1 MDPYDTAAT
10 RAVWNRVLQSQPET
24 QAPIVETLRVR
35 IDAEHAARLTYLAL
49 ARCAGRYAGT
59 LRTIA
64 AQEGVHARTLSA
76 LYYLH
81 TGECHA
87 PEAAPARPTNF
98 CQSLRECYQAELQS
112 AARYR
117 ADAEHYPEHCTLFT
131 RLANDE
137 ARHSRMLH
145 KMACQLLGMGR

>member
-10 RAVWNRVLQSQPET
+10 RSVWNRVLQAQPET
-24 QAPIVETLRVR
+24 HSPIVETLRAR

-49 ARCAGRYAGT
+49 ARCAGRFAGT

-64 AQEGVHARTLSA
+64 AQEGAHARTLAA

-81 TGECHA
+81 TGECHTPQA
-87 PEAAPARPTNF
+87 EAACPTDF
-98 CQSLRECYQAELQS
+98 CRSLRECYQAELQS

-117 ADAEHYPEHCTLFT
+117 ADAERYPEHRALFT
-131 RLANDE
+131 RLACGED
-137 ARHSRMLH
+137 RHSRMLH
-145 KMACQLLGMGR
+145 EIACRVLG